1 LRRTIQR
8 RVDNE
13 LASMVLSG
21 SLSPGD
27 KVVIGAEDGSLSFEV
42 LEETALIRTTGGD
55 ETGR

>member
-21 SLSPGD
+21 SLNPGD
-27 KVVIGAEDGSLSFEV
+27 KVVIGAEDGSLGFEV
-42 LEETALIRTTGGD
+42 LEETALIGTTGGD